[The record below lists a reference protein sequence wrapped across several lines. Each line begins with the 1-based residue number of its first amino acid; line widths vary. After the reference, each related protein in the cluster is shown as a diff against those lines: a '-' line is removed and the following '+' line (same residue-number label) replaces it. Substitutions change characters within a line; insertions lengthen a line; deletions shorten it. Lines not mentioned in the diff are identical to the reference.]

1 MPEKKERFGQ
11 GILSM
16 ALANFDSWVHSPRT
30 VLMLLFIIAICY
42 LQMCGYKMTLNET
55 GYTMH
60 MGETLFYEF
69 NFGCNMPMTTA
80 LFLIMVSELPRK
92 IAYQQY
98 SLIRSSR
105 WKWMVAQILYCFMM
119 VAAMVALILICIAI
133 QALQV
138 VTPGTGWSDIIRI
151 AEKAIEPEE
160 ALVAQYILNQFT
172 PFTALLLAILPMFCF
187 WFTMVLV
194 ILMFGVWG
202 ASVVGVMVYAF
213 IMVAHV
219 IIYFEYFP
227 FPMSMPMH
235 FSTLR
240 DIVSGLEDGMQLQE
254 VARVMGGY
262 AALIAGII
270 AVMLV
275 NVKKVD
281 MSFSNEK

>member
-80 LFLIMVSELPRK
+80 LFLIMVSRAAEKNCLSAVF
-92 IAYQQY
+92 AYSQQPLEMDGSSNSVLLYDGSGDGRVDSDLY
-98 SLIRSSR
+98 SDSSSSG
-105 WKWMVAQILYCFMM
+105 CD
-119 VAAMVALILICIAI
+119 
-133 QALQV
+133 
-138 VTPGTGWSDIIRI
+138 TGDGWSDIIRI

-240 DIVSGLEDGMQLQE
+240 DIVSGVEDGMQLQE

-262 AALIAGII
+262 VALIAGII

-275 NVKKVD
+275 SVKKVD

>member
-138 VTPGTGWSDIIRI
+138 VTPGRGWSDIIRI

-172 PFTALLLAILPMFCF
+172 PFTAL
-187 WFTMVLV
+187 
-194 ILMFGVWG
+194 
-202 ASVVGVMVYAF
+202 
-213 IMVAHV
+213 
-219 IIYFEYFP
+219 
-227 FPMSMPMH
+227 
-235 FSTLR
+235 
-240 DIVSGLEDGMQLQE
+240 
-254 VARVMGGY
+254 
-262 AALIAGII
+262 
-270 AVMLV
+270 
-275 NVKKVD
+275 
-281 MSFSNEK
+281 

>member
-1 MPEKKERFGQ
+1 
-11 GILSM
+11 
-16 ALANFDSWVHSPRT
+16 
-30 VLMLLFIIAICY
+30 
-42 LQMCGYKMTLNET
+42 
-55 GYTMH
+55 
-60 MGETLFYEF
+60 
-69 NFGCNMPMTTA
+69 
-80 LFLIMVSELPRK
+80 
-92 IAYQQY
+92 
-98 SLIRSSR
+98 
-105 WKWMVAQILYCFMM
+105 MVAQILYCFMM

-275 NVKKVD
+275 SVKKVD

>member
-1 MPEKKERFGQ
+1 MQYADDDCTVSHYGKRAAEKNC
-11 GILSM
+11 LSAVFTYSQQPLEM
-16 ALANFDSWVHSPRT
+16 DGSSNSVLLYDGSGDGRVDSD
-30 VLMLLFIIAICY
+30 L
-42 LQMCGYKMTLNET
+42 
-55 GYTMH
+55 
-60 MGETLFYEF
+60 
-69 NFGCNMPMTTA
+69 
-80 LFLIMVSELPRK
+80 
-92 IAYQQY
+92 Y
-98 SLIRSSR
+98 SDSSSSG
-105 WKWMVAQILYCFMM
+105 L
-119 VAAMVALILICIAI
+119 
-133 QALQV
+133 
-138 VTPGTGWSDIIRI
+138 TPGRGWSDIIRI

-275 NVKKVD
+275 SVKKVD